1 MKVDDLYFGVMYM
14 DSNTRLM
21 TRVNLFDLSRI
32 RERVAHWVA
41 YPDKRIGDV
50 HTCFFDV
57 CGRCEY
63 EWAVDGLFSKDMN
76 QTSQKVDVYDMYV
89 VPNIDHLA
97 DMISKVSKNSAL
109 QYLRAERKRRKGL
122 TK

>member
-1 MKVDDLYFGVMYM
+1 MKIDDLYFGVMYM
-14 DSNTRLM
+14 SPNTHRIAQA
-21 TRVNLFDLSRI
+21 NLFNLGRI
-32 RERVAHWVA
+32 REYVAYWVA
-41 YPDKRIGDV
+41 YPDRRVGEV
-50 HTCFFDV
+50 HTCFLDV
-57 CGRCEY
+57 WSRCEY
-63 EWAVDGLFSKDMN
+63 EWAVGEVCSKDLN
-76 QTSQKVDVYDMYV
+76 ETSQKVDVYSMYV